1 MWLVG
6 YAPICPLSSP
16 LICGLRVTLFV
27 TPFLTSPCGLLVMPL
42 FAPLPLPRGVMVHGL
57 KWFLSLQ
64 LTRKRFNFVVYI
76 YTYIYSGGYSYQ
88 GWSIEQGYGHTTLLR
103 KVTRVINGCLKR
115 WLNVNGYIRRHK
127 HTHSLAEG
135 TDKQSTVL

>member
-6 YAPICPLSSP
+6 YAPICPPSP
-16 LICGLRVTLFV
+16 PTGRYGPRFEMVFKPPADQKEIQFCGI
-27 TPFLTSPCGLLVMPL
+27 
-42 FAPLPLPRGVMVHGL
+42 
-57 KWFLSLQ
+57 
-64 LTRKRFNFVVYI
+64 YI
-76 YTYIYSGGYSYQ
+76 YIYIYSGGYSYQ